1 MSDKATEFLDL
12 IKKAV
17 SAEIFKKCTVSKLA
31 DKSVL
36 KAVLTQKT
44 HKEDLLYVIETYHS
58 DGKKIQKNYRALPQQ
73 ELCLLLDSSN
83 QTNLIFCGGEC
94 EMKTSKRGAYTI
106 LHKNKLENA
115 LKAGEKATAQSLE
128 HKKQYILRGDEP
140 FLYELDI
147 TDKNGRIKDKRQAK
161 FRQICRFLEYVRD
174 IVPSM
179 PDEEVVIY
187 DLCCGKSY
195 LSFAVYHYFK
205 NVLARDVSMLCVD
218 LKEDVMRFCQEI
230 SKKLGFDK
238 MEFRCADITKLDAK
252 NRPNLVL
259 SLHACDIA
267 TDLVLE
273 NAVRLGADVILST
286 PCCHRDLSRKI
297 DCAPL
302 SFATRHSILKS
313 KLCDALTDSMR
324 LVYLEKEGYRVD
336 ACELVDPEDTPK
348 NVILRAIKKK
358 NFNKNGEDAKKK
370 AAEYDSIRNFLGIC

>member
-1 MSDKATEFLDL
+1 
-12 IKKAV
+12 
-17 SAEIFKKCTVSKLA
+17 
-31 DKSVL
+31 
-36 KAVLTQKT
+36 
-44 HKEDLLYVIETYHS
+44 
-58 DGKKIQKNYRALPQQ
+58 
-73 ELCLLLDSSN
+73 
-83 QTNLIFCGGEC
+83 
-94 EMKTSKRGAYTI
+94 
-106 LHKNKLENA
+106 
-115 LKAGEKATAQSLE
+115 
-128 HKKQYILRGDEP
+128 
-140 FLYELDI
+140 
-147 TDKNGRIKDKRQAK
+147 
-161 FRQICRFLEYVRD
+161 
-174 IVPSM
+174 
-179 PDEEVVIY
+179 
-187 DLCCGKSY
+187 
-195 LSFAVYHYFK
+195 
-205 NVLARDVSMLCVD
+205 
-218 LKEDVMRFCQEI
+218 
-230 SKKLGFDK
+230 

-302 SFATRHSILKS
+302 SFATRHSILKI

-370 AAEYDSIRNFLGIC
+370 AAEYDSIRTFLGIC